1 MVYVI
6 TVIFILA
13 YALILCALKAKDIL
27 KPDSFVNNLTVFVGW
42 LVALAIAGI
51 HLRKNRLDNI
61 ALNKAETKKRL
72 EIEAFKELNKA
83 ITDLSRSFG
92 SVSVKYWTWPSKL
105 KLHIENPLIFIFNR
119 SEIDLNFSEQL
130 IKLGHAEVD
139 FVTAIEG
146 NEIVIIQFDHFKK
159 FLHLE
164 IEDIKEAVECFR
176 SYFSKVDEND
186 LITREGHLDFEKR
199 CEEMNEQ
206 FVQFYTYLYDYRIIL
221 MNRLLG
227 QVFETKMPERKPKD
241 PKYKH
246 LTEAA
251 KKEEVEMRFEKRLK
265 KILDCREGAS
275 AEPCTKPFGTG

>member
-1 MVYVI
+1 MVYAFTAI
-6 TVIFILA
+6 CILT
-13 YALILCALKAKDIL
+13 YALVLYVLKATDTL
-27 KPDSFVNNLTVFVGW
+27 KPDSFVNSITSFVGW
-42 LVALAIAGI
+42 LIALSIAWI

-83 ITDLSRSFG
+83 ITDLSHIFG

-105 KLHIENPLIFIFNR
+105 KLHIENPSIFIFNR
-119 SEIDLNFSEQL
+119 SEIDLDFSEQL

-146 NEIVIIQFDHFKK
+146 NEIVIIQFDHFRK
-159 FLHLE
+159 FLQLE
-164 IEDIKEAVECFR
+164 IEDIKDAVECFR
-176 SYFSKVDEND
+176 SYFSKVDENY
-186 LITREGHLDFEKR
+186 LITSEGYLDFERR

-221 MNRLLG
+221 MNCLLG

-246 LTEAA
+246 LTEVA
-251 KKEEVEMRFEKRLK
+251 KKEEVEMRFEERLK
-265 KILDCREGAS
+265 KILYAG
-275 AEPCTKPFGTG
+275 KVNKK